1 MQEFRKQVHA
11 PVPVE
16 ALFAWHE
23 RDGAFER
30 LSPPWD
36 RPKVLEH
43 TGGIRD
49 GAKVV
54 LQVQA
59 GPVPTTW
66 TLEHRAY
73 IENRQFRDV
82 MRDGPF
88 AAWEHTHGFA
98 PIDAQ
103 SSTLDDHIRYALP
116 LGG

>member
-1 MQEFRKQVHA
+1 MRVAAVERIVSMQEFRKQVQA

-23 RDGAFER
+23 RAGAFER

-36 RPKVLEH
+36 RPIVLEH

-54 LQVQA
+54 LQVHA

-66 TLEHRAY
+66 TSRT
-73 IENRQFRDV
+73 
-82 MRDGPF
+82 G
-88 AAWEHTHGFA
+88 
-98 PIDAQ
+98 
-103 SSTLDDHIRYALP
+103 SSAT
-116 LGG
+116 